1 MNFICS
7 CTIGAATAAASSSI
21 DRERE
26 RKRGQKYRP
35 THDACAKSCF
45 NTCRVD
51 LLAPHSHSR
60 GWQSLHREVSWFT
73 ISHLRPPRSLCVYI
87 LECCLTCCTVT
98 RHAFCKRS
106 PLPPESKSPPAAAA
120 HVQRAST
127 LCTRGVLT
135 RRDSCSSLHLYCFGL
150 NTHTHVHTTQIQCI
164 CSRHSRRQRKGG
176 ELKLQPP

>member
-7 CTIGAATAAASSSI
+7 CTIGATTAAVSSSI

-26 RKRGQKYRP
+26 RDKGQKYQP

-60 GWQSLHREVSWFT
+60 GRQFTASRGVMVYHQPSSLA
-73 ISHLRPPRSLCVYI
+73 LCIHTRV
-87 LECCLTCCTVT
+87 LSTCWTVPH
-98 RHAFCKRS
+98 HAFCKRS

-127 LCTRGVLT
+127 LCTRGILT

-150 NTHTHVHTTQIQCI
+150 ITHTHVHTTQIQCI